1 MVLDRN
7 PVPVPAYSQDPG
19 DILPVPQLLSE
30 WIRDEKTSDMEQDT
44 VSFRSAH

>member
-7 PVPVPAYSQDPG
+7 PVPVPAYSPDPA
-19 DILPVPQLLSE
+19 DIPPGPQLLTK
-30 WIRDEKTSDMEQDT
+30 WILDEKTSDMEQDT